1 MQLFL
6 FATLNSTFCR
16 PEQTIILVTLNS
28 IQSRIIERIIKYCCS
43 LPYSG
48 RARVGSGQFFVIPVG
63 FSVGLGSLSLTPRH
77 TERKS
82 NRSDTLVLFV
92 TLFFVTLNSIQ
103 SRIVGQIVK
112 GLNNLKPTEFAGDT
126 GSSPV

>member
-1 MQLFL
+1 M
-6 FATLNSTFCR
+6 
-16 PEQTIILVTLNS
+16 
-28 IQSRIIERIIKYCCS
+28 
-43 LPYSG
+43 
-48 RARVGSGQFFVIPVG
+48 GSGQFFVIPVG